1 MQEAR
6 FVVMRKIK
14 PRAPDFLRHMAKAK
28 MRNQVVRKGMVF
40 GVYEVEKTEPEGDV
54 LVTESTVVEFR

>member
-1 MQEAR
+1 MREAR
-6 FVVMRKIK
+6 LIVMRKIK
-14 PRAPDFLRHMAKAK
+14 PRAPDFLRYMAKAK

-54 LVTESTVVEFR
+54 IVTQNTVLEFR

>member
-1 MQEAR
+1 MQEAKL
-6 FVVMRKIK
+6 VVMKKIK

-54 LVTESTVVEFR
+54 VVTRNTVVEFR